1 MNNRLKSNI
10 LIGAGIGGLIFS
22 GIQLFN
28 IGKKHANLYSD
39 KLISRKEKIKS
50 TWKSYIPVAIN
61 VVTSSGAIIAG
72 AIGLNNSIV
81 ATSTLV
87 GVTQNALA
95 TYKSA
100 VADTVSNEVKDEI
113 QEKANKKAMDSDDS
127 EPSPNDTPKMEE
139 MMCYDSFIGRYFYS
153 NILSLERA
161 INSVNRDLMN
171 YDACSLNEFYA
182 YLDKDGSDIGDIV
195 GWTSNE
201 YGRSGDGLDIVY
213 HYEKSKNGY
222 PVLVFSYSSD
232 PVYNFNRAY

>member
-61 VVTSSGAIIAG
+61 IVTSSGAIIAG
-72 AIGLNNSIV
+72 AIGLNNSII

-95 TYKSA
+95 SYKSA
-100 VADTVSNEVKDEI
+100 VADTVSNEVKDTI

-127 EPSPNDTPKMEE
+127 KPSPKDICQLDE
-139 MMCYDSFIGRYFYS
+139 MMCYDSYAGRYFYS
-153 NILSLERA
+153 NIVSLERA
-161 INSVNRDLMN
+161 INNVNRDIMN
-171 YDACSLNEFYA
+171 YDSCSLNEFYS
-182 YLDKDGSDIGDIV
+182 YLDIDSSDIGNIV
-195 GWTSNE
+195 GWTTKE
-201 YGRSGDGLDIVY
+201 YSRSGDGLAIVY
-213 HYEKSKNGY
+213 RYEKSKHGY
-222 PVLVFSYSSD
+222 PVLVFSYTSD
-232 PVYNFNRAY
+232 PVYNFNISY

>member
-1 MNNRLKSNI
+1 MNNQLKSNI

-72 AIGLNNSIV
+72 AIGLNNSII

-113 QEKANKKAMDSDDS
+113 QMKANKKSMDSCDS
-127 EPSPNDTPKMEE
+127 GPSPNEIRQMDE
-139 MMCYDSFIGRYFYS
+139 MMCYDSYSGRYFYS
-153 NILSLERA
+153 NLISLERA
-161 INSVNRDLMN
+161 INWVNRDLMN
-171 YDACSLNEFYA
+171 YDKCSLNEFYS
-182 YLDKDGSDIGDIV
+182 YLDKDGTAMGDIV
-195 GWTSNE
+195 GWTSKE
-201 YGRSGDGLDIVY
+201 YERSGDGVDIEY
-213 HYEKSKNGY
+213 HYEKSKHGY

-232 PVYNFNRAY
+232 PVYNFNKTY

>member
-1 MNNRLKSNI
+1 MNNQLKSNI

-72 AIGLNNSIV
+72 AIGLNNAIV

-100 VADTVSNEVKDEI
+100 VADTVSNEVKDAI

-139 MMCYDSFIGRYFYS
+139 MMCYDSYAGRYFYS
-153 NILSLERA
+153 NIVSLERA

-182 YLDKDGSDIGDIV
+182 YLDKDCSDVGNIV
-195 GWTSNE
+195 GWTSKE
-201 YGRSGDGLDIVY
+201 YERSGNGLDIVY
-213 HYEKSKNGY
+213 HYEKSKHGY

-232 PVYNFNRAY
+232 PVYNFNKAY

>member
-39 KLISRKEKIKS
+39 KLISRKQKIQS

-72 AIGLNNSIV
+72 AIGLNNAIV

-100 VADTVSNEVKDEI
+100 VADTVSNEVKDAI

-161 INSVNRDLMN
+161 INNVNRDLMN

-182 YLDKDGSDIGDIV
+182 YLDKEGSDVGNVV
-195 GWTSNE
+195 GWTSKE
-201 YGRSGDGLDIVY
+201 YERSGNGLDIVY
-213 HYEKSKNGY
+213 HYEKSKHGY
-222 PVLVFSYSSD
+222 PVLVFSYSSN
-232 PVYNFNRAY
+232 PVYNFNKAY

>member
-39 KLISRKEKIKS
+39 KLISRKQKIQS

-72 AIGLNNSIV
+72 AIGLNNAIV

-100 VADTVSNEVKDEI
+100 VADTVSNEVKDAI
-113 QEKANKKAMDSDDS
+113 QEKANKKAMDSDKS
-127 EPSPNDTPKMEE
+127 TPSYKDICQLDE
-139 MMCYDSFIGRYFYS
+139 MMCYDSYCGKYFYS
-153 NILSLERA
+153 NIVSLERA
-161 INSVNRDLMN
+161 INCVNRDIMN
-171 YDACSLNEFYA
+171 YDMCSLNEFYS
-182 YLDKDGSDIGDIV
+182 YLDKEGADIGNIV
-195 GWTSNE
+195 GWTSKE
-201 YGRSGDGLDIVY
+201 YGRSGDGLSIVY
-213 HYEKSKNGY
+213 HYEKSKHGY

-232 PVYNFNRAY
+232 PVYNFNKAY